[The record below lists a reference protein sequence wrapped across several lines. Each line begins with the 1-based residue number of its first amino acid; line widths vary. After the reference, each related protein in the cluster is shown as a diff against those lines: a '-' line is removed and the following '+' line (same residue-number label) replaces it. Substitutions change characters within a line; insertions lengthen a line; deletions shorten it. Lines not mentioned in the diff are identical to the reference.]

1 MRKAFFAAVLV
12 MVFVIGVAGSSL
24 AATTWSLSDDYSTSS
39 NPNGQWS
46 YGWEATRGGAFT
58 LYDTV
63 NGTQWYDY
71 DHHSGD
77 LTPCLWKN
85 GGSSTSY
92 GVAPGEISLHPG
104 WDNSYSVVRWT
115 ASTADTISIEGYF
128 GAGDGGAMSYYILLN
143 GTVLFEKYNDGNTES
158 FSLSETVASGDILE
172 FVVGVGN
179 YGYGYGNTPLDVTI
193 TSSAVPV
200 PAAVWLLGSGLIGLA
215 GIRRKMGK

>member
-1 MRKAFFAAVLV
+1 MRKAFLAALLIMVIV
-12 MVFVIGVAGSSL
+12 MGVAGSSP
-24 AATTWSLSDDYSTSS
+24 AAATWSLSDDYSTSS

-46 YGWEATRGGAFT
+46 YGWEATLGGAFT
-58 LYDTV
+58 LYDTTT
-63 NGTQWYDY
+63 GSQWYDK

-77 LTPCLWKN
+77 LTPCVWKN

-104 WDNSYSVVRWT
+104 WDNSFSVVKWT
-115 ASTADTISIEGYF
+115 ASIADTISISGYF
-128 GAGDGGAMSYYILLN
+128 GAGDWGAMSYYILLN
-143 GTVLFEKYNDGNTES
+143 GAVLFEKKNDAHTES

-179 YGYGYGNTPLDVTI
+179 GGYGYGNTPLDVTI

-215 GIRRKMGK
+215 ARRKMGK